1 MPPALIRR
9 MSRACSNAALP
20 IQAAEYAPAEGGVR
34 ERSANEALL
43 RLQVVFN
50 EELHDLVDIVVAA
63 EAERLGARG
72 REHPRPAAD
81 DRLDCWIGLPADAGM
96 GCLAA
101 GAAQRG
107 CHLPDRDR
115 EAGELQRS
123 VGSERLA
130 RQAQRVH
137 QPFDYAAR

>member
-1 MPPALIRR
+1 MPPAMIRR
-9 MSRACSNAALP
+9 MRRPCSNAALP

-43 RLQVVFN
+43 HLQVVFN

-63 EAERLGARG
+63 KAERLGAG
-72 REHPRPAAD
+72 AHQGLGPAAD
-81 DRLDCWIGLPADAGM
+81 DRLDCWIGLPADSGM

-107 CHLPDRDR
+107 CHLPDQEIGR
-115 EAGELQRS
+115 APS
-123 VGSERLA
+123 
-130 RQAQRVH
+130 
-137 QPFDYAAR
+137 